1 MTNPNPVSTRRDG
14 PVLIITL
21 NRPDAR
27 NAINMAAAQGIAD
40 ALAELDTYTELRVGV
55 ITGAGGHFCA
65 GMDLKAFARGERPW
79 LPGSGFA
86 AITEAPPRKPLI
98 AAVEGYALAGGF
110 EIALCCDLIVASS
123 LARFGLPEVQR
134 GLVAAAGGL
143 LRMPSRLPYQLAME
157 IALTGRQLSAADAY
171 SHGLINRMVEPG
183 QALDAASALAHEVAA
198 NAPLAVMASK
208 QIVARSGTWPVDEMF
223 ARQHPYA
230 DPVVNSADALEGAR
244 ALAEKRAP
252 VWSGA

>member
-86 AITEAPPRKPLI
+86 GITEAPPRKPLI

-110 EIALCCDLIVASS
+110 EIALCCDLVVASG
-123 LARFGLPEVQR
+123 LARFGLPGVQR
-134 GLVAAAGGL
+134 GLVGAAGGL

-244 ALAEKRAP
+244 AFAEKRAP